1 MQHCFL
7 LHQTRPPKRSKD
19 DPKKAKMGPS
29 VPSASRK
36 AAPFLSSLWDEIR
49 LFKFSLPTLDNGWHS
64 VCFWKVLQPS
74 CCHMRAICQMSS
86 WLVKFSLN
94 SYIKCLRGISCC
106 QNGFPHCIEEIHSL
120 LDSSPMFNRL
130 KPNTSLVLWDSQAW
144 SFYFPFWEALH
155 PFYFY
160 LYFYFYFTFPFGEHF
175 IPFPAETFGAFL

>member
-1 MQHCFL
+1 MTFCLFLESLATQLLPYESNLPNVFVIGQILPQLIYQVSSGKVVAGKCATYRLLKENKLAKLRIIFDQNHC
-7 LHQTRPPKRSKD
+7 Q
-19 DPKKAKMGPS
+19 
-29 VPSASRK
+29 
-36 AAPFLSSLWDEIR
+36 
-49 LFKFSLPTLDNGWHS
+49 
-64 VCFWKVLQPS
+64 
-74 CCHMRAICQMSS
+74 
-86 WLVKFSLN
+86 
-94 SYIKCLRGISCC
+94 C